1 MADDDQ
7 ELKIINPKPKKSK
20 KLLDNFTGCVLL
32 MTSESGLRG
41 IEGMSP

>member
-20 KLLDNFTGCVLL
+20 KLLDNFKPN
-32 MTSESGLRG
+32 M
-41 IEGMSP
+41 MS